1 MKTEAKITINEIRAA
16 ISTDVALGHIT
27 QEAADRIA
35 WSLGLDWKEKQHNAR
50 NDMGSFLSD
59 LHELFEAYDAQLFF
73 TGQYYGEIWVED
85 AKQRLRF
92 GDPVYFDKDYIALL
106 PKMWKRQQMVSKLN
120 FPKTTHIDEIRPI
133 FDAVRR
139 VDRKSSFYVTD
150 KKFNEM
156 IKPYKQ

>member
-1 MKTEAKITINEIRAA
+1 MKTEAKITINNIRAA
-16 ISTDVALGHIT
+16 LSTDVALGNMS
-27 QEAADRIA
+27 QETADHVA
-35 WSLGLDWKEKQHNAR
+35 KLLGLDWREKQHNDR
-50 NDMGSFLSD
+50 KDMDCFLED
-59 LHELFEAYDAQLFF
+59 LLELFEAYDARFMFKGTYKGSIYINDFAASL
-73 TGQYYGEIWVED
+73 G
-85 AKQRLRF
+85 F
-92 GDPVYFDKDYIALL
+92 GDTSNFDKDFVALL
-106 PKMWKRQQMVSKLN
+106 PKMWKRQQIAGKLK